1 MLFMLL
7 IYLKLK
13 GSLVSAMDQLFVVE
27 AFKRV
32 GSRVFIVEKRYEV
45 EKLWDTGNG
54 LIAQF

>member
-45 EKLWDTGNG
+45 EKVWDTGNG
-54 LIAQF
+54 LTA